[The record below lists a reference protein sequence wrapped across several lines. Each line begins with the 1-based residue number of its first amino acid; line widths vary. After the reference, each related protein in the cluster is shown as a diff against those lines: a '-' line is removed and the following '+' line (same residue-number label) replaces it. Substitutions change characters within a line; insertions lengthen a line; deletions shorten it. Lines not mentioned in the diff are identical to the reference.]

1 MIKRY
6 IIFIAF
12 VGLLFIVPG
21 CGGSDDIEYA
31 QSTDTITINPTSS
44 TISDGTATTT
54 THSQYFHILV
64 TDAAGS
70 PLRNIELTIE
80 FMWAVPDIYGVVLF
94 YHGGS
99 PVGSPFN
106 ALTDDDGA
114 YILRMDF
121 ASGGGLEYFGNLQV
135 TSGAAYGSSE
145 FEVDTG
151 E

>member
-21 CGGSDDIEYA
+21 CGGDADPQDA
-31 QSTDTITINPTSS
+31 QPTDTITINPSA
-44 TISDGTATTT
+44 ISVSDASALATP
-54 THSQYFHILV
+54 HSEYFHIVV
-64 TDAAGS
+64 TDAAGF
-70 PLRNIELTIE
+70 PLRNIQLTIQ
-80 FMWAVPDIYGVVLF
+80 FWLAVPDIYGVVLF

-99 PVGSPFN
+99 PVDSPFN

-121 ASGGGLEYFGNLQV
+121 YSGGGLEYNGALQV
-135 TSGAAYGSSE
+135 TSGAAYASSD
-145 FEVDTG
+145 FEVDAG
-151 E
+151 D

>member
-21 CGGSDDIEYA
+21 CGGGDDIENA
-31 QSTDTITINPTSS
+31 DTNDTITINPIAS
-44 TISDGTATTT
+44 TVSDGTALATP
-54 THSQYFHILV
+54 HIQYFHIV
-64 TDAAGS
+64 VEDANGF
-70 PLRNIELTIE
+70 PLENIRLTIE
-80 FMWAVPDIYGVVLF
+80 FWLAVPDIYGVVQF

-99 PVGSPFN
+99 PVDSPFN
-106 ALTDDDGA
+106 ALTDGDGA
-114 YILRMDF
+114 YMLRMDF
-121 ASGGGLEYFGNLQV
+121 YSGGGLEYNGALQV
-135 TSGAAYGSSE
+135 TSGSAYGSAD

>member
-1 MIKRY
+1 MIKGY

-21 CGGSDDIEYA
+21 CGGDADPQDA
-31 QSTDTITINPTSS
+31 QPTDTITINPSA
-44 TISDGTATTT
+44 ISVSDASALATP
-54 THSQYFHILV
+54 HSEYFHIVV
-64 TDAAGS
+64 TDAAGF
-70 PLRNIELTIE
+70 PLRNIELTIK
-80 FMWAVPDIYGVVLF
+80 FMWAVPDIYGVVQF

-99 PVGSPFN
+99 PVDSPFN

-121 ASGGGLEYFGNLQV
+121 YSGGGLEYNGTLQV
-135 TSGAAYGSSE
+135 TSGGAYGSAD

-151 E
+151 